1 MKIPKI
7 MLIIC
12 LLLSIIV
19 ISLFLVLFKKGSND
33 FNYNSAKN
41 NAIKYLDINEKK
53 LIKIANALYKDKSS
67 KKNPYKGIT
76 YASYNEKSEINKW
89 NEKNYIKFDLDAQG
103 MLGGQYYGLIYSTEK
118 NFFDSKSLVIYD
130 EHKET
135 GDGNN
140 IFIRQKIKKNW
151 YFYYDDYDG
160 KADTNKIK

>member
-1 MKIPKI
+1 MKKLKI
-7 MLIIC
+7 ILIVCSLFFI
-12 LLLSIIV
+12 LV
-19 ISLFLVLFKKGSND
+19 ISLFFVFNKD
-33 FNYNSAKN
+33 FGKFSYNSAKD
-41 NAIKYLDINEKK
+41 NAVKYLNVNEKE
-53 LIKIANALYKDKSS
+53 LIKIANSLYNDKSS

-76 YASYNEKSEINKW
+76 YASYHEETEKNGW
-89 NEKNYIKFDLDAQG
+89 NEKNYIKFYLAAQG

-118 NFFDSKSLVIYD
+118 NFFDSRSLIIYD

-160 KADTNKIK
+160 KVDTSKIN

>member
-1 MKIPKI
+1 MKIARVLVIVCP
-7 MLIIC
+7 LLFII
-12 LLLSIIV
+12 I
-19 ISLFLVLFKKGSND
+19 ISLFFVFNKD
-33 FNYNSAKN
+33 FAKFSYNSAKDN
-41 NAIKYLDINEKK
+41 VIKYLDVNEKE
-53 LIKIANALYKDKSS
+53 LIKIANNLYKDKSS

-76 YASYNEKSEINKW
+76 YASYNEVAEINKW
-89 NEKNYIKFDLDAQG
+89 NEKNYVKFDLDAQG

-118 NFFDSKSLVIYD
+118 NFFDSRSLIIYD

-160 KADTNKIK
+160 IVDTSKIN